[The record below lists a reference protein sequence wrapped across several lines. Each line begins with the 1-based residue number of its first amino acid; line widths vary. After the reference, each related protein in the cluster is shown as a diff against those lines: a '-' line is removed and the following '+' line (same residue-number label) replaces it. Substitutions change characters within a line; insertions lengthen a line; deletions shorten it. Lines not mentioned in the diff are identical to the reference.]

1 MIYRFLFLFL
11 FLIVIIICWCV
22 GSTSE
27 SYNAFNRTLETKKYY
42 KEIQTAT
49 HYVCWTGGYDS
60 TFRVSQL
67 ICARKRVQPIY
78 LSMDDVDDHKNKPFR
93 VQRKNRENELRAIRK
108 IRRLLEEL
116 YPQATYL
123 LLPTLYIN
131 QLGEPN
137 LEIQKCAAYLYS
149 KLGWFTRKVNQY
161 ERILQVAFKLPEPLE
176 ICVENAD
183 DGLSRSIKKFVV
195 GAERNCRLTHKLPN
209 KYKCACIFGM
219 VRFPIIHLT
228 KKEMLGIA
236 VEEGYEKVLEQSWS
250 CWTPITVNGKSVP
263 CGRCDMC
270 RHRIKIE
277 K

>member
-1 MIYRFLFLFL
+1 M
-11 FLIVIIICWCV
+11 
-22 GSTSE
+22 STIE
-27 SYNAFNRTLETKKYY
+27 LYETFKLSLDPKKYRR
-42 KEIQTAT
+42 EIQTDT

-60 TFRVSQL
+60 TFRVCQL
-67 ICARKRVQPIY
+67 IRARKRVQPIY
-78 LSMDDVDDHKNKPFR
+78 LSMDHVDDHKNKPFR

-228 KKEMLGIA
+228 KKEMLKIA
-236 VEEGYEKVLEQSWS
+236 TKEGYRQVLDHSWS
-250 CWTPITVNGKSVP
+250 CWTPVVVNGISLP
-263 CGRCDMC
+263 CGQCDMC
-270 RHRIKIE
+270 RHRII
-277 K
+277 